1 MRLHVRS
8 YDIAYIASHI
18 MILIK
23 FADYARSN
31 FRIIART
38 VARIIT
44 FMFVDVSAR
53 GGLLK
58 EVSKRI

>member
-1 MRLHVRS
+1 MHLHVRS
-8 YDIAYIASHI
+8 YGVVYIASHI

-23 FADYARSN
+23 FADYACSN

-53 GGLLK
+53 GGC
-58 EVSKRI
+58 